1 VKIASS
7 PVYLDTSALAKL
19 YLPESGSDEMED
31 ALLGRRDVIVS
42 DLAIT
47 ELTSAVARRVRE
59 ADLRAAD
66 ARRIYKRVL
75 NDAGEGEFRRAEIT
89 ANSHREAERLLMG
102 IGRRFPLRAADALH
116 LGMAGLLGVRVLVT
130 FDERM
135 RSAAEALGT
144 LDVVGA
150 V

>member
-1 VKIASS
+1 MKIASS

-19 YLPESGSDEMED
+19 YLPEAGSDEMED
-31 ALLGRRDVIVS
+31 ALLGRRDVSVS
-42 DLAIT
+42 DLAVT

-59 ADLRAAD
+59 ADLTATH
-66 ARRIYKRVL
+66 ARRIYQRVST
-75 NDAGEGEFRRAEIT
+75 DVGAGEFRRAEIT
-89 ANSHREAERLLMG
+89 ANSHREAERLLMA
-102 IGRRFPLRAADALH
+102 IGRRVPLRAADALH
-116 LGMAGLLGVRVLVT
+116 LAMAGLLGARVLVT

-150 V
+150 A

>member
-1 VKIASS
+1 MKIASS

-19 YLPESGSDEMED
+19 YVPESGSDEMEE
-31 ALLGRRDVIVS
+31 ALVGRRDIITS
-42 DLAIT
+42 DLAVT

-59 ADLRAAD
+59 GDLSAAH
-66 ARRIYKRVL
+66 ARRIYQRVL
-75 NDAGEGEFRRAEIT
+75 RDVAAGEFRRAEIT

-102 IGRRFPLRAADALH
+102 IGRRVPLRAADALH
-116 LGMAGLLGVRVLVT
+116 LGMAALLGARVLVT
-130 FDERM
+130 FDHRM

-144 LDVVGA
+144 LVVVGA